1 MGGIEIDENMW
12 KDILDD
18 CDDNNDGKV
27 SLIDIELASYFRS
40 QRTNLVICC

>member
-1 MGGIEIDENMW
+1 MGGIEIDEMMW

-27 SLIDIELASYFRS
+27 CFIR
-40 QRTNLVICC
+40 